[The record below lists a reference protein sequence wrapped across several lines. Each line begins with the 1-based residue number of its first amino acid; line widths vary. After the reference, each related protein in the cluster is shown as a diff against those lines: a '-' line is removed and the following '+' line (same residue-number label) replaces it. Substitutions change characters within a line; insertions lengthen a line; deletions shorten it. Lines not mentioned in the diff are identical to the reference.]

1 VILKPLRNTFFRG
14 NTGVVVSLWKWAL
27 ESIRFVR
34 VFFAKGF
41 SDELFVRV
49 IILVVEVLWW

>member
-1 VILKPLRNTFFRG
+1 
-14 NTGVVVSLWKWAL
+14 LWKWAL

-41 SDELFVRV
+41 SDELFVMV
-49 IILVVEVLWW
+49 IILVVEVLRW